1 MQIDKK
7 TRLELPSAL
16 RDKLL
21 EFRKRVWTVKTI
33 EALGIALF
41 GILAAFVA
49 VYISDR
55 IWDTPSQ
62 LRGLVLL
69 AALFVCCAVP
79 WAAYRWIWKNRRLE
93 QLAILLRHKHPAI
106 GDQLLGI
113 IELVRSDEE
122 QARSRELCEA
132 AVSQVSEVAQSRDL
146 TNSVPNPRHKLWSM
160 AAGVGAAVAVVLT
173 LLSPSAAGNAF
184 VRYLTPWRDTPRYT
198 FTKIDPQDDRQYV
211 PHGEAFTVDLKL
223 AEDTVWEPEKATV
236 KVGAAQPLQSDR
248 KESNYKFICPPQ
260 LSDTSMTLAVG
271 DFKQKIAVEP
281 KLRPE
286 LTGVMA
292 QIKLPEYLQRDEVI
306 EKDVRGGSGTFVK
319 GSKARIIAEA
329 SRELKAAVVGGDNV
343 NPDGTQF
350 TSVWNPVD
358 EDRTVAIR
366 WQDAYGLDGAKPFE
380 LKLRSRDDEAP
391 SIVCQGLTRRQ
402 VVLETESL
410 KFDLRGF
417 DDFGVKHVGIEWEG
431 FEGPMNPNPAKG
443 EKILGAGSPTS
454 ESVEMIGTFSAKANG
469 IKPQPIQ
476 VRMFVEDYLPN
487 RERSYSPAYVMYVL
501 SPEDHAIWL
510 TDQLSKWHRHSL
522 EVRDK
527 ELQLY
532 ETNRQLQQLT
542 PSELDDANTRRD
554 IERQA
559 SGERANGRRLNRLVE
574 MGENLVKQAS
584 RNDEFG
590 VGHLEKWAEMLQILK
605 DISNNRMPS
614 VAGLLKEASKAEQ
627 VAAGN
632 GNPTQGQGGQDGQ
645 SKMNETKPGEG
656 SKGGESKSKAG
667 PMVGQNRAAPKG
679 GGGAS
684 EGDDKPKPSIPTI
697 SDMESTQQP
706 QDPAEEGEEQPSQ
719 GGGGRLTLP
728 TTTLMGKAKPA
739 EACPAGKKMD
749 EAVEEQRD
757 LLAEFEKVA
766 DELNKVLANL
776 EGGTLVKRLK
786 AASRAENKIAGRIG
800 ESVRHAFGVASIAS
814 RDVRTLFG
822 ELRTQQLDTLESLSH
837 IMDDME
843 AFYERRRMAKFKAV
857 LQEMETEDVLGAL
870 RDLGDDLKKESG
882 QSMAQCEYWS
892 DTMDRWA
899 EDLVDPAGGGT

>member
-7 TRLELPSAL
+7 TRLELPSTL
-16 RDKLL
+16 RQKLL
-21 EFRKRVWTVKTI
+21 DFRKHVWKIKSI
-33 EALGIALF
+33 EAVGMALF
-41 GILAAFVA
+41 GILTAFIV
-49 VYISDR
+49 VYVSDR
-55 IWDTPSQ
+55 LWDTPSQ
-62 LRGLVLL
+62 MRGLVLL
-69 AALFVCCAVP
+69 AALLVCCAIP

-132 AVSQVSEVAQSRDL
+132 AVSQVSDAAQSRDL
-146 TNSVPNPRHKLWSM
+146 TNSVPYPRHKLWSV
-160 AAGVGAAVAVVLT
+160 AAGIGVAVAVVLA
-173 LLSPSAAGNAF
+173 LLSPAAAGNAWI
-184 VRYLTPWRDTPRYT
+184 RYLTPWRDTPRYT

-211 PHGEAFTVDLKL
+211 PHGEAFNLNLKL
-223 AEDTVWEPEKATV
+223 ADDTVWQPNKASV
-236 KVGAAQPLQSDR
+236 KVGSGLPIESKRNQSA
-248 KESNYKFICPPQ
+248 YQFLCPPQ

-271 DFKQKIAVEP
+271 DFKQRIDIEP

-286 LTGVMA
+286 LTAVTA
-292 QIKLPEYLQRDEVI
+292 RVKLPKYLQRDDVV

-319 GSKARIIAEA
+319 GSMAMIVAEA
-329 SRELKAAVVGGDNV
+329 SRDLKAANVGGETV
-343 NPDGTQF
+343 SPKGTQF
-350 TSVWNPVD
+350 TSTWHAISAD
-358 EDRTVAIR
+358 ETLAID
-366 WQDAYGLDGAKPFE
+366 WQDEYGLDGAKPFE
-380 LKLRSRDDEAP
+380 LNLRSRDDEAP
-391 SIVCQGLTRRQ
+391 TIVCEGLSRRQ
-402 VVLETESL
+402 VVLETETL

-417 DDFGVKHVGIEWEG
+417 DDFGVKHVGIEWQG
-431 FEGPMNPNPAKG
+431 YEGPMNPEPAKG
-443 EKILGAGSPTS
+443 DKLLGAGGPSS
-454 ESVEMIGTFSAKANG
+454 ESVEMIGTFSAKSHN
-469 IKPQPIQ
+469 IKPQPLR
-476 VRMFVEDYLPN
+476 VRMFVEDYLPD
-487 RERSYSPAYVMYVL
+487 RERSYSPNYVMYVL

-532 ETNRQLQQLT
+532 ETNRKMQKLT
-542 PSELDDANTRRD
+542 AAELDDPNTRRD

-559 SGERANGRRLNRLVE
+559 SGERANGRRLNRLVSV
-574 MGENLVKQAS
+574 GENLVKQAA

-614 VAGLLKEASKAEQ
+614 VASLLKEAAKAEQ

-632 GNPTQGQGGQDGQ
+632 GKPSNGQGGQSGQ
-645 SKMNETKPGEG
+645 NKMAQSKPGEA
-656 SKGGESKSKAG
+656 SQGGQSESKAG
-667 PMVGQNRAAPKG
+667 PMAGQNRATPKG
-679 GGGAS
+679 GGGES
-684 EGDDKPKPSIPTI
+684 DGSPKPAIPTI
-697 SDMESTQQP
+697 ADMESSQQP
-706 QDPAEEGEEQPSQ
+706 QEPVEAGEQQKSPS
-719 GGGGRLTLP
+719 GGSRLTLP
-728 TTTLMGKAKPA
+728 TTTLLGKASKSDS
-739 EACPAGKKMD
+739 CPVGQKID
-749 EAVEEQRD
+749 EAVEEQRE
-757 LLAEFEKVA
+757 LLNEFEKVA

-800 ESVRHAFGVASIAS
+800 ESVRDAFGVVSIAS
-814 RDVRTLFG
+814 GDVRTLFG
-822 ELRTQQLDTLESLSH
+822 ELRTKQMDTLESISH

-870 RDLGDDLKKESG
+870 RDLSDDFTEESG
-882 QSMAQCEYWS
+882 QSIAQCEYWS